1 MAAPSHCSNP
11 KFPETYHR
19 IRRFSTFIDKIP
31 GRGYTFNQKKEFTG
45 IGFVAKG
52 ILEAR
57 R

>member
-52 ILEAR
+52 ILMIS
-57 R
+57 